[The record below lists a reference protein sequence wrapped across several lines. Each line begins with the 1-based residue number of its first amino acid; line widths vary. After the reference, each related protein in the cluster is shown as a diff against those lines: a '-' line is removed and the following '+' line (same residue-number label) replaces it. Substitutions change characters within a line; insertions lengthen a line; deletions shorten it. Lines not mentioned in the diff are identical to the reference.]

1 MPSLFVVIP
10 TYSELENL
18 RSLIPKLE
26 NVFSSGDI
34 DGNILIVDDNSPD
47 GTAEFIRRLE
57 KEKPNIHLL
66 LRPGKMGI
74 GSAYRDG
81 FSYVLKSSDVE
92 YVGQMDADGSHPPD
106 LIPEMIKKLDE
117 TGADVVVGSRK
128 IRGGKAEEWPWR
140 RRLTSWGANLLARA
154 MAGVGVKDST
164 SGYRMFRASALRRI
178 DFASSQ
184 AGYSFQVEMIF
195 KCRRSGLMIVE
206 VPFTFVDRR
215 KGRSKLGSR
224 EIGGF
229 AWAMVKLFLSR
240 AGGRRAL

>member
-1 MPSLFVVIP
+1 MPTLFVVVP

-18 RSLIPKLE
+18 RSLIPHLE
-26 NVFSSGDI
+26 KVFSSAHI

-47 GTAEFIRRLE
+47 GTTDYIHRLQQ
-57 KEKPNIHLL
+57 KKPNIHLL
-66 LRPGKMGI
+66 LRPEKMGI

-81 FSYVLKSSDVE
+81 FDYVLKKWDVD
-92 YVGQMDADGSHPPD
+92 YVSQMDADGSHPPD
-106 LIPEMIKKLDE
+106 LIPEMIRRLEE

-128 IRGGKAEEWPWR
+128 VPGGKTEDWPWR
-140 RRLTSWGANLLARA
+140 RRVTSWGANLLARV

-184 AGYSFQVEMIF
+184 EGYSFQVEMIF
-195 KCRRSGLMIVE
+195 RCRRAGLTVVE
-206 VPFTFVDRR
+206 VPFTFKDRKR
-215 KGRSKLGSR
+215 GRSKLSSR

-229 AWAMVKLFLSR
+229 AWAMVRLLLSR
-240 AGGRRAL
+240 IGGP